1 MGPFDSD
8 RGATVEYTACRE
20 LRGRSS
26 VDFGSIGRNAGI
38 AFALGTL
45 FGALPALG
53 QTSPPQTSVPQTSA
67 PASRSEAE
75 AAPSGPSSPW
85 TFRFTG
91 YGWLVF
97 LSGSQTV
104 KGHSVTVDTN
114 VFQMFDK
121 SQSLIPFMGYFEA
134 RYQDRIALFLDVMYM
149 NLTAYASTAR
159 DFTLG
164 SVGNAGVIASA
175 SGNYET
181 LTMQFGGAYEV
192 TRVGPDR
199 SAEGPGMSGV
209 GQTAFDVM
217 LGGRY
222 WYQRADITLNLNGS
236 LAVNTPDLEF
246 SADRTR
252 AYSRS
257 GSVNWVDPFVGGRI
271 RHRLAPGQEL
281 EVEADIGGFG
291 IGSRISWQALA
302 AYSFN
307 IGNTG
312 GVNWAGVV
320 GYRALYVDYSQG
332 SGSSL
337 YELNMLQHGPLFGVS
352 ARF

>member
-1 MGPFDSD
+1 M
-8 RGATVEYTACRE
+8 
-20 LRGRSS
+20 
-26 VDFGSIGRNAGI
+26 
-38 AFALGTL
+38 
-45 FGALPALG
+45 
-53 QTSPPQTSVPQTSA
+53 
-67 PASRSEAE
+67 
-75 AAPSGPSSPW
+75 
-85 TFRFTG
+85 
-91 YGWLVF
+91 VF

-104 KGHSVTVDTN
+104 KGHTVGVDTN
-114 VFQMFDK
+114 VFQMLGQ

-134 RYQDRIALFLDVMYM
+134 RYQDRIALFVDLMYM
-149 NLTAYASTAR
+149 NLTAGASTAR

-164 SVGNAGVIASA
+164 SAGNAALVASA
-175 SGNYET
+175 SVNYET
-181 LTMQFGGAYEV
+181 LTVQFGGAYEV

-199 SAEGPGMSGV
+199 GAEGPGMVGV
-209 GQTAFDVM
+209 GQTAFDIV

-222 WYQRADITLNLNGS
+222 WYQRADIGLNLNGS
-236 LAVNTPDLEF
+236 INANTPDLVY

-252 AYSRS
+252 AYARS

-271 RHRLAPGQEL
+271 RHRLAPGQDL

-302 AYSFN
+302 AYSFD
-307 IGNTG
+307 IGKTG
-312 GVNWAGVV
+312 SVNWAGVV

-337 YELNMLQHGPLFGVS
+337 FEVNQLQHGPLFGVS